1 MLALA
6 AAAGLHALVGIAMLD
21 LWRPSPT
28 FDETRPV
35 EIEIARPAAP
45 PAREHVAEPLAA
57 ATEPEPPPA
66 LPTEAATPPP
76 PPESEIVTF
85 DPAVIPEP
93 EPPPP
98 LVFEPPKPLPAK
110 PTPARPATAPRPA
123 PAPPPAAAPPA
134 SAASA
139 PATAPVAAR
148 PDPSYLDRLAAAI
161 ERERDYPQ
169 QSKRRGHEGRVVI
182 HMVIAAS
189 GKLVSAH
196 VLTGSG
202 QEALD
207 RAALGMVQRA
217 RLPPLTPGL
226 GAESATFTIPIVFS
240 IR

>member
-1 MLALA
+1 MPTLALL
-6 AAAGLHALVGIAMLD
+6 AAAGLHALVGVALLD

-35 EIEIARPAAP
+35 EIAIAGPAAP
-45 PAREHVAEPLAA
+45 PAREHVAEPLATA
-57 ATEPEPPPA
+57 
-66 LPTEAATPPP
+66 TEAATPPP

-110 PTPARPATAPRPA
+110 PMPARPATAPRPA
-123 PAPPPAAAPPA
+123 PAPTPAAAPPA

-148 PDPSYLDRLAAAI
+148 PDPSYLDRLATAI